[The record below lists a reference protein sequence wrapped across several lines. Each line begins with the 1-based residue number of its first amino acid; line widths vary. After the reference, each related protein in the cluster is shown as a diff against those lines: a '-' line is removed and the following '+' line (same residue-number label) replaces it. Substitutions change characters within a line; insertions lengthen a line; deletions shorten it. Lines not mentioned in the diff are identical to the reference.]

1 MTDLPSNVSYQDVFS
16 DPVFY
21 VFSAVVVFVLGAI
34 FGSFFNVCIYRI
46 PKGIGL
52 ALPPSHCYR
61 CGQPLRWFDNIP
73 LISYWALGG
82 RCRYCRSPY
91 SIRYF
96 MVELLTAVLFL
107 AIFLRYCTL
116 DGNWSWVVFS
126 GWVFYSLLLIAT
138 FTDLDHWIIPDQ
150 VSIGGTVAGIA
161 AAAIWPLGL
170 SPHNPIGQPIQ
181 YLALPEIVLPLVN
194 SVAGAIVGFSLLW
207 SIGMIGTLIFRKE
220 AMGRGDMKLFAMFG
234 AFLGP
239 INCLYVF
246 VAACMFGS
254 VFGIGGIVLGWLS
267 RGKAVD
273 AAVAPAPLTST
284 SFTDL
289 ANHYELSPR
298 EMIVL
303 GRVVGDGAGGDP
315 PRHHLPFGPSLAL
328 AAAIVFLAWEPI
340 QGWVHAQ
347 LMLPTY

>member
-1 MTDLPSNVSYQDVFS
+1 MTELESTASYQQAFS

-21 VFSAVVVFVLGAI
+21 LFTACVVFVFGAI

-52 ALPPSHCYR
+52 AMPPSHCYR

-73 LISYWALGG
+73 LVSYWNLGG
-82 RCRYCRSPY
+82 RCRYCGSPY

-96 MVELLTAVLFL
+96 LVELLTASLFL
-107 AIFLRYCTL
+107 TIFIRYCRL
-116 DGNWSWVVFS
+116 DGQWSWVVVS
-126 GWVFYSLLLIAT
+126 GWIFVSLLLIAT

-150 VSIGGTVAGIA
+150 VSIGGMFAGIA
-161 AAAIWPLGL
+161 AAAVWPLGL
-170 SPHNPIGQPIQ
+170 SPHNPVGQPIQ
-181 YLALPEIVLPLVN
+181 YLEIPAPILPLIN

-239 INCLYVF
+239 VNSLYVF
-246 VAACMFGS
+246 MAACMFGS
-254 VFGIGGIVLGWLS
+254 VFGIAGMILGWLERS
-267 RGKAVD
+267 RVQDPAI
-273 AAVAPAPLTST
+273 APTSLNPT
-284 SFTDL
+284 AFSDL
-289 ANHYELSPR
+289 ANHYELTPR
-298 EMIVL
+298 ELMVL
-303 GRVVGDGAGGDP
+303 ARVVDGAEEGRT

-328 AAAIVFLAWEPI
+328 AAALVFLFWEPI
-340 QGWVHAQ
+340 HGWVTQQ
-347 LMLPTY
+347 LMLPVY